1 VGAGGNARE
10 IAAIVRDVT
19 DAGQGDF
26 EFVGFVVSDLER
38 IPPHDTRDLLIGDFD
53 CLRSREVDALAMGC
67 ADPRTRLR
75 LSVG

>member
-38 IPPHDTRDLLIGDFD
+38 IPPHDTRDLLIG
-53 CLRSREVDALAMGC
+53 
-67 ADPRTRLR
+67 
-75 LSVG
+75 